1 METLHPTTE
10 KMETLHQFHKL
21 ADADAS
27 HEFSQEPSCLNNF
40 LLFVL
45 LKSLLC
51 KCCTYG
57 YAFSN
62 FTTGASQ
69 RQE

>member
-1 METLHPTTE
+1 
-10 KMETLHQFHKL
+10 
-21 ADADAS
+21 
-27 HEFSQEPSCLNNF
+27 
-40 LLFVL
+40 
-45 LKSLLC
+45 LLC

-69 RQE
+69 RQEWYLSLPIIGY